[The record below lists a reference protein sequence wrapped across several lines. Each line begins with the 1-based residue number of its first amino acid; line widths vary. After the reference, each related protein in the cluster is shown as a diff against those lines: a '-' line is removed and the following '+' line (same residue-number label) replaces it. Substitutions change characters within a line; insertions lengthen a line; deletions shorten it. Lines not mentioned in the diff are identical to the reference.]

1 MSRCISDRKPPSP
14 VKCLRLLVLG
24 VAALFGS
31 GCAVLPAPETASA
44 VEMPALADEDSGPLS
59 KSAQAAVTPDQAMR
73 WLREGNERF
82 VSGRPLQRN
91 VYRRVM
97 ATARDQYPFAS
108 ILSCTDSLSSP
119 EQVFDQSVG
128 DVFSVRV
135 AGHVVNRDV
144 LGSLEYA
151 SKVGGAHLIVVLA
164 HTHCSTVRDACDGRS
179 LGNMAGVVHELQPAV
194 RNAQT
199 GLASTR
205 TREDLVRAATLENI
219 RLSVRRILEESPVLR
234 ELVQQRRLAVVGAVL
249 DEDSGTVSFEP

>member
-1 MSRCISDRKPPSP
+1 MSRCISDRKPPSL
-14 VKCLRLLVLG
+14 VNCLGLLVLG
-24 VAALFGS
+24 AAALLGS
-31 GCAVLPAPETASA
+31 GCAVLPVAEPGSA
-44 VEMPALADEDSGPLS
+44 VEAPGAAVEDPGPLT

-97 ATARDQYPFAS
+97 ATSRDQYPFAS
-108 ILSCTDSLSSP
+108 ILSCTDSPSSP

-164 HTHCSTVRDACDGRS
+164 HTHCSTVRDACDGKS
-179 LGNMAGVVHELQPAV
+179 LGNMASVVHALQPAV
-194 RNAQT
+194 RNAKT
-199 GLASTR
+199 GLAATR
-205 TREDLVRAATLENI
+205 TREDLVRAATLENV
-219 RLSVRRILEESPVLR
+219 RHSVRRILEESPVLR

-249 DEDSGTVSFEP
+249 DEEAGTVSFEP